1 MNEELKPLRTCPSC
15 GANLGKESTAGLC
28 SRCLMAEAMIP
39 TQEGERVE
47 DRRHTMSLEEVAPHF
62 PQLEMLSCL
71 GRGGMGVVY
80 QARQRSLNRMVA
92 LKLLAPERVADA
104 KFALRFTQEAR
115 ALALLSHPN
124 IVTIYDFGQ
133 AGGFYYLLMEYVDGV
148 NLRQAM
154 KAGRF
159 TPDQALAVVPPV
171 CEALQYAHE
180 HGVVHRDIKPEN
192 LLLDREGRLKIADFG
207 IAKMLHAEGGEVS
220 AAESQPAG
228 TPQYM
233 APEQKA
239 QEATDHRADIYSLGV
254 VLYELLTGE
263 LPGGVLSRP
272 SRRVQIDVRL
282 DEIVMRAL
290 EVKPELRF
298 ATAAEFRTEV
308 ETLAGAGAG
317 IGGRRPRREAGG
329 GGASLP
335 PKVGLSTLTTVAEIE
350 TWRGQF
356 GLQRTLGQLVLEDER
371 LSHTLGGVSTV
382 IPLASIRDLGVGRYP
397 RSLNPLGL
405 NFLNVTY
412 EERGV
417 MRQVILS
424 PTERLFSLPSTFNA
438 RAEEWHQA
446 IRARIRSVTGG
457 EVGATP
463 AERLRLKGSNVLLW
477 FYAAPFLTGFVMTL
491 VMLGLMQ
498 RRFGSMWG
506 RELGAGWTGLGWIV
520 VALLLIAAGGAA
532 LVRWLLGRTSQSQ
545 MSVVE
550 GIHVAGAGAAER
562 KASNHRL
569 YLGLWWVLM
578 GTVLLVFRLV
588 FVRESKP
595 SPISSMSWVRSVIAA
610 PAHANL
616 EPTEFE
622 LVGFTNQVGWISV
635 RANILLQSGESCR
648 AWMMQPDGTRE
659 QQANSLET
667 IFGNAERETGIC
679 SWSWQLPES
688 IGTNRTDEVVEQM
701 RQRWEGRPV
710 VLHPGL
716 PLTLFVVTN
725 QAGGRVTGELRLDRT
740 FRDATKPAVAEV
752 RLRSQTHPLLF
763 LSTKVPSGYSLH
775 MRSAG
780 TELGLAHRTLTR
792 RSGRDGEE
800 HYGSWFWVGE
810 GFDSSAMGRQLAGF
824 FKDQVVWVTNGQPRT
839 AFSVTNAS
847 GRVYSGLFELR

>member
-1 MNEELKPLRTCPSC
+1 MNEEAKPLRTCPSC
-15 GANLGKESTAGLC
+15 GASLEKELTAGLC
-28 SRCLMAEAMIP
+28 SRCLMAEAMIA
-39 TQEGERVE
+39 TREGEGEE
-47 DRRHTMSLEEVAPHF
+47 DRRRTLSLEEVAPHF
-62 PQLEMLSCL
+62 PQLEMLGCL

-104 KFALRFTQEAR
+104 KFAIRFTQEAR

-263 LPGGVLSRP
+263 LPGGVLTRP

-308 ETLAGAGAG
+308 ETLAGAGG
-317 IGGRRPRREAGG
+317 ETEGRRLRREADGG
-329 GGASLP
+329 GSRASLP
-335 PKVGLSTLTTVAEIE
+335 PKVGMSTLTTIAEIE

-371 LSHTLGGVSTV
+371 LSHTCGGVSTV

-405 NFLNVTY
+405 KFLNVTY
-412 EERGV
+412 EDRTGS
-417 MRQVILS
+417 RQVIVS

-438 RAEEWHQA
+438 RAEEWHEA
-446 IRARIRSVTGG
+446 IRARIRAGTGR
-457 EVGATP
+457 EVGSTP
-463 AERLRLKGSNVLLW
+463 AERLRLKGSAVFLW
-477 FYAAPFLTGFVMTL
+477 FYALPFVTGLVVTL
-491 VMLGLMQ
+491 VALGMMQ
-498 RRFGSMWG
+498 RRFGAMWG
-506 RELGAGWTGLGWIV
+506 RGPG
-520 VALLLIAAGGAA
+520 
-532 LVRWLLGRTSQSQ
+532 
-545 MSVVE
+545 
-550 GIHVAGAGAAER
+550 
-562 KASNHRL
+562 
-569 YLGLWWVLM
+569 
-578 GTVLLVFRLV
+578 
-588 FVRESKP
+588 
-595 SPISSMSWVRSVIAA
+595 WVRSAIAA
-610 PAHANL
+610 PAQANI
-616 EPTEFE
+616 EPKEFE

-635 RANILLQSGESCR
+635 RANILLQPGESCR

-659 QQANSLET
+659 QQANSLEN
-667 IFGNAERETGIC
+667 IFGNAEQETGIC

-701 RQRWEGRPV
+701 RQRWEGRSV

-725 QAGGRVTGELRLDRT
+725 QAGERVTGELRLDRT
-740 FRDATKPAVAEV
+740 IRDTTKLAVAEV
-752 RLRSQTHPLLF
+752 RLRTQNHPLLF

-775 MRSAG
+775 MRSGG

-792 RSGRDGEE
+792 QSGRYGEE
-800 HYGSWFWVGE
+800 CYGSWFWLGE
-810 GFDSSAMGRQLAGF
+810 GFDSSAMGAQLARLFGEGG
-824 FKDQVVWVTNGQPRT
+824 VVLVTNGQPRT

-847 GRVYSGLFELR
+847 GHVFSGLFELR

>member
-1 MNEELKPLRTCPSC
+1 
-15 GANLGKESTAGLC
+15 
-28 SRCLMAEAMIP
+28 MAEAMIP
-39 TQEGERVE
+39 TREGEGEE
-47 DRRHTMSLEEVAPHF
+47 DRRHTLSLEEVAPHF
-62 PQLEMLSCL
+62 PQLEILSCL

-159 TPDQALAVVPPV
+159 TPAQALAVVPPV

-207 IAKMLHAEGGEVS
+207 IAKMLNTEGGEVS
-220 AAESQPAG
+220 ASESQPAG

-233 APEQKA
+233 APEQRA

-263 LPGGVLSRP
+263 LPGRVLTRP

-308 ETLAGAGAG
+308 ETLSGAEVGT
-317 IGGRRPRREAGG
+317 GGRRLRREADGG
-329 GGASLP
+329 EASLP

-371 LSHTLGGVSTV
+371 LSHTCGGLTTV

-446 IRARIRSVTGG
+446 IRARTRSVTGR
-457 EVGATP
+457 EVGETP
-463 AERLRLKGSNVLLW
+463 VERLRLKGSNVLLW

-532 LVRWLLGRTSQSQ
+532 LVRWLLGRTSQSH

-550 GIHVAGAGAAER
+550 GIQVAGAGAAER
-562 KASNHRL
+562 KAANHRL

-610 PAHANL
+610 PAHANI
-616 EPTEFE
+616 EPTELE

-648 AWMMQPDGTRE
+648 AWMMQADGTRE

-740 FRDATKPAVAEV
+740 IRDTTKPAVAEV

-792 RSGRDGEE
+792 QSGRYGEE

-839 AFSVTNAS
+839 AFSMTNANGS
-847 GRVYSGLFELR
+847 VYTGILELR